1 MKHND
6 IFSALSF
13 ADDELTERAHK
24 TMQGEHKYKK
34 IAAWKRWSMV
44 AACVCLCLS
53 VLVAVLYQPTPIS
66 HTTTDI
72 VVLNRITS
80 LHWQCMEPK
89 EEKLLIV
96 RCLI

>member
-34 IAAWKRWSMV
+34 IAASILLLAAIWS
-44 AACVCLCLS
+44 
-53 VLVAVLYQPTPIS
+53 
-66 HTTTDI
+66 
-72 VVLNRITS
+72 
-80 LHWQCMEPK
+80 
-89 EEKLLIV
+89 
-96 RCLI
+96 